1 MKYCELFR
9 LAANEFLLAPDEVRK
24 WLPDTKKS
32 NYSCVAVYNAVQSLK
47 FHPVQE
53 DKIYRI
59 CMGIMKNMGLNDSTA
74 GPFDAVLGY
83 TPTLEERQ
91 GMRYNWLM
99 LVAEVLED
107 VE

>member
-1 MKYCELFR
+1 
-9 LAANEFLLAPDEVRK
+9 
-24 WLPDTKKS
+24 
-32 NYSCVAVYNAVQSLK
+32 
-47 FHPVQE
+47 
-53 DKIYRI
+53 
-59 CMGIMKNMGLNDSTA
+59 MGIMKNMGLNDSTA